1 MGEIKSTASQN
12 FGFNLLGAAV
22 TGEIL
27 ESIGGSYALSAILL
41 SAVELN
47 IFDRLID
54 APKTCEQIA
63 SEIQASVDG
72 LERLAIA
79 LTAMGLLARDSQGKY
94 QNTIP
99 STTWLTTKSPQS
111 MNSSLLFH
119 KRCYDLFGNLTAV
132 IKSGKQQAI
141 TATPLSTFDR
151 ANDYY
156 SELAQH
162 PEDYFIFLEAMNQSS
177 VGIGSALAH
186 SVDFSKIQQVID
198 LGAGGGQVAL
208 ELAQTVPHLSIKM
221 VDLPIACQ
229 FLQQRISTQSLEH
242 RVECIPGSLLDDLS
256 QKLAPADAV
265 ILSGVLADWGVTDRI
280 QILHHASNLLK
291 PGGMLLVSE
300 TLFDETKTG
309 PLQPAILS
317 LCMLLAMQGNNFT
330 PSEIKSMLDD
340 AGFIEI
346 RFCLKNETGV
356 RDLIVA
362 HKPW

>member
-99 STTWLTTKSPQS
+99 STTWLTTKSPQT

-162 PEDYFIFLEAMNQSS
+162 PGDYFIFLEAMNQSS

-208 ELAQTVPHLSIKM
+208 ELAQTVPHLSIQM

-265 ILSGVLADWGVTDRI
+265 ILSGVLAD
-280 QILHHASNLLK
+280 
-291 PGGMLLVSE
+291 
-300 TLFDETKTG
+300 
-309 PLQPAILS
+309 
-317 LCMLLAMQGNNFT
+317 
-330 PSEIKSMLDD
+330 
-340 AGFIEI
+340 
-346 RFCLKNETGV
+346 
-356 RDLIVA
+356 
-362 HKPW
+362 